1 MSPAKSTIEHPEWG
15 TIIVARNKR
24 ARRIILYPRP
34 DGIHITVPA
43 YATDSDI
50 ERALAECGER
60 LKEMQEKHR
69 AEAIGEGFTINAE
82 RFTLHVRQG
91 EVGRPTLTGLD
102 GAYTV
107 ICPPSLDYSTT
118 DVQSLLKR
126 LIKGAL
132 RHRAKHYL
140 TLRLKELA
148 GVHGFRYG
156 NSTVR
161 DVHSR
166 WGSCSTRGDIS
177 LSIYLMLLPER
188 LIDYVLLH
196 ELCHTVEM
204 NHSERFWK
212 LLDQCTAPAC
222 AKELRKEL
230 KGFRNG
236 LL

>member
-1 MSPAKSTIEHPEWG
+1 M
-15 TIIVARNKR
+15 ARNKK
-24 ARRIILYPRP
+24 ARRIILRARP
-34 DGIHITVPA
+34 DGIHITIPS
-43 YATDSDI
+43 YATNGDI
-50 ERALAECGER
+50 ERALTECGDR

-69 AEAIGEGFTINAE
+69 TETIGEGFTINAE
-82 RFTLHVRQG
+82 RFTLMVQQG
-91 EVGRPTLTGLD
+91 DTGRPVLTGQE
-102 GAYTV
+102 GVYTV
-107 ICPPSLDYSTT
+107 ICPQSFNHSTT
-118 DVQSLLKR
+118 DAQSLLKR

-140 TLRLKELA
+140 TLRLKKLA
-148 GVHGFRYG
+148 VVHGFRYG
-156 NSTVR
+156 NCTVR

-166 WGSCSTRGDIS
+166 WGSCNVKGDIS

-212 LLDQCTAPAC
+212 LLSQCTAPAD

-236 LL
+236 LM